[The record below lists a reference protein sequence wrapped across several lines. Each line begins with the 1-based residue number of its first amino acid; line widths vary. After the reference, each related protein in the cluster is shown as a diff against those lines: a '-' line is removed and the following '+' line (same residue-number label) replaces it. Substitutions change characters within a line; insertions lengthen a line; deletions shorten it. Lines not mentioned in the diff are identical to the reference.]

1 MIFSRGMSPRK
12 EEIMLE
18 QYRIRAKIRDR
29 ILAGP
34 LGAHVDAYVSALVR
48 DGYSELGIRRQIRGI
63 DVFGAWLARGAVAAQ
78 SVDTSTVEQFVKAVG
93 RTPSRRC
100 ARGRLREVASCA
112 RRFAGFLWVQGIAQ
126 RGDDPT
132 GSQNAGGVIQSFDD
146 HLRRVKGLAPGTRKI
161 YLRYTRLF
169 IGQRLTA
176 GEDDGSPVRP
186 EEVVSFVRFQA
197 SQLKPSSSRA
207 PVSAMRAFLRFL
219 ACEGKASAHLE
230 RAVATI
236 RQWKHASLPAHL
248 PPATVEQVLAR
259 TRGQEPLKRRDYAL
273 LLLLARLGLRASEV
287 AFLELRDV
295 DWQQGVIRVRST
307 KTGRDRRLPLPREVG
322 DALVDYLRH
331 GRPDYQHSRL
341 FLRASPPHGPLT
353 PAAVTAVAKRALTG
367 DGVEVR
373 KGAHA
378 FRHTAATQMVRRG
391 ATFKE
396 VADVL
401 GHGRIETTAI
411 YAKLDLDT
419 LADVALPWPG
429 GGR

>member
-1 MIFSRGMSPRK
+1 
-12 EEIMLE
+12 MLD
-18 QYRIRAKIRDR
+18 QYRIWPQIRDR
-29 ILAGP
+29 ILGGP
-34 LGAHVDAYVSALVR
+34 LGAHVDAYVSWLVR
-48 DGYSELGIRRQIRGI
+48 NGYSDLGVRRQLRGI
-63 DVFGAWLARGAVAAQ
+63 DVFGAWLSRQAVAVEA
-78 SVDTSTVEQFVKAVG
+78 VDRVTVERFVKVVD
-93 RTPSRRC
+93 RSPSRRSP
-100 ARGRLREVASCA
+100 RGRLREVASCA
-112 RRFAGFLWVQGIAQ
+112 RRLADFLWTQGIAQ
-126 RGDDPT
+126 RGVDST
-132 GSQNAGGVIQSFDD
+132 GVQESDGILQSFEE
-146 HLRRVKGLAPGTRKI
+146 HLHRVKGLAPGTRKI
-161 YLRYTRLF
+161 YLRYAHLF
-169 IGQRLTA
+169 IRQRLAT
-176 GEDDGSPVRP
+176 GEDGWSPVRP
-186 EEVVSFVRFQA
+186 EEVVSFVRLQA
-197 SQLKPSSSRA
+197 SQLNPSSSRA
-207 PVSAMRAFLRFL
+207 PVTAMRAFLRFL
-219 ACEGKASAHLE
+219 AFEGRVPVHLE
-230 RAVATI
+230 RAVPTI

-259 TRGQEPLKRRDYAL
+259 TRGQEPLRRRDYAL

-287 AFLELRDV
+287 ALLNLHDI
-295 DWQQGVIRVRST
+295 DWQQGLICVPST
-307 KTGRDRRLPLPREVG
+307 KTGRGRRLPLPREVG

-353 PAAVTAVAKRALTG
+353 PAAVTGVAKRALKRVG
-367 DGVEVR
+367 LEVR

-378 FRHTAATQMVRRG
+378 FRHTAATQMVRNG